1 MVWHLSSRL
10 EGSIVLSFFESDSSP
25 RRVPFCTVPIAN
37 NQPLL
42 KHRTTE
48 CYKQCIHCKRTGVP
62 FENRIKDLTLLKNV
76 LSSCLL
82 THAHAGILV
91 GKAEKRFG
99 PAFRSLAVTAEFIP
113 IHASLRYLLVTYFI
127 LIYLHSA
134 QFQHN
139 IYTTNIPKI
148 SGEVVSARSKRTSSD
163 RDGYPFVAKFV
174 RASR

>member
-76 LSSCLL
+76 LSSCFL

-91 GKAEKRFG
+91 GKAVKRFG
-99 PAFRSLAVTAEFIP
+99 PAFRSLALAAATMVQVYPDSCYFALSAGDIFHLNLSSFCSIP
-113 IHASLRYLLVTYFI
+113 AQHIHNK
-127 LIYLHSA
+127 H
-134 QFQHN
+134 
-139 IYTTNIPKI
+139 PKNL
-148 SGEVVSARSKRTSSD
+148 G
-163 RDGYPFVAKFV
+163 
-174 RASR
+174 